1 MPPPIINRGNAFLSK
16 SDFERAFA
24 DFNTAIRLDPKNAW
38 AYAERGNLYKN
49 KGDLD
54 HALADLNES
63 IRLDP
68 NYALAFFS
76 RGDLYKNRGDFTRA
90 MADMNES
97 IKLDPNYA
105 PAYFTR
111 GRLSYMLGNNPAAL
125 EDFTKSIKLDT
136 EDATA
141 YFNRGVAYY
150 LVGGRTADAVADFK
164 KAAELNPKD
173 AYAAL
178 WRDLAER
185 RNNAPSHLAEAAK
198 QLDMTVWPAPVI
210 RHFLGELNAEQT
222 FGAAF
227 DTDPKTKLAQT
238 CEANFYSGEF
248 ALLKKNKKE
257 AQRLLKLAAD
267 DCPPSFVEST
277 AAIAEL
283 IPLK

>member
-1 MPPPIINRGNAFLSK
+1 MRS
-16 SDFERAFA
+16 
-24 DFNTAIRLDPKNAW
+24 
-38 AYAERGNLYKN
+38 
-49 KGDLD
+49 
-54 HALADLNES
+54 
-63 IRLDP
+63 
-68 NYALAFFS
+68 
-76 RGDLYKNRGDFTRA
+76 
-90 MADMNES
+90 
-97 IKLDPNYA
+97 
-105 PAYFTR
+105 AYFTR

-125 EDFTKSIKLDT
+125 EDFTKSIKLDA

-150 LVGGRTADAVADFK
+150 VIGGRTPDAVADFK

-257 AQRLLKLAAD
+257 AQRLLKLAAN
-267 DCPPSFVEST
+267 DCPPSFIELT

-283 IPLK
+283 IAAQVRTRTPRASRCAVRKGRAGRPASAIGEMMA